1 MNSKLFW
8 MTITTLAATTAILG
22 LTALSAQITR
32 SEPRQNTIFFTAE
45 QNDFYAKEIRPLL
58 AEKCIICHDGGS
70 SSGGGLA
77 LTSRAAILKGGS
89 KGAAVNLTRPTESLL
104 VRAIHYKES
113 LKMPPQGQL
122 AQAQI
127 DLLTR
132 WVEMGMPY
140 PAASGADKTPVKKGP
155 PPVNAETMRFWSFRP
170 VKRPPVPAVR
180 QQAWVR
186 NPIDAFVLAR
196 LEKAGLKPSPPAGRA
211 ALLRRVT
218 YDLIGLPPT
227 PEEIAAF
234 VNDRSPNAYE
244 KVVDRL
250 LASPHYGEKW
260 ARRWLDLVRY
270 AETNSF
276 ERDDPKPFAWRYR
289 DYVIRSLNQD
299 KPYDRFVREQL
310 AGDELDTVTPE
321 TLIATGYYRLGAW
334 DDEPA
339 DPDQAR
345 YDELDDI
352 VATTG
357 QVFLGLT
364 VNCARCHDHKIDPIP
379 QKDYYR
385 LLSFFQGVT
394 RYGEHGRPF
403 AETSL
408 RPIAPPEE
416 IRKHDMVTAE
426 YQRRL
431 DDLNKQ
437 IGSIEKRAQ
446 QDFAPVEKEEF
457 HSEQNQIPLVQK
469 RVPRL
474 ISTEEFDR
482 YREMRTQRKALL
494 AAPPPSLEQA
504 LCVTEYGRTPGK
516 TTVML
521 RGNPHV
527 PGDEVQPAFLSVLAP
542 PKPAIREP
550 LSNPNSSGRRL
561 ALADWIASKDNK
573 LTARVMVNRI
583 WQGHFGRGIVR
594 SPSNFGFLGTPPTHP
609 ELLDW
614 LASEFMRN
622 DWKIKPLHKLILMSN
637 TYRMSSGGNP
647 KALARDPENDL
658 LWRFDMRRLDA
669 EEIRDSILAVNGS
682 LNTQTM
688 YGPDIYPTIPKEVL
702 AGQSR
707 PGYGWET
714 SPPDQQNRRS
724 IYIHIKRSLAVPLL
738 ASFDMADTDFSC
750 PMRFA
755 TTQPTQALGMLNS
768 TFLNEQ
774 AGIFATE
781 LRKQAGPD
789 PKAQVSLGLRRTLQR
804 EPTAPEIARGLKFMT
819 RMQQENGVK
828 APEVLRLYCVILLN
842 LNEFI
847 YLD

>member
-1 MNSKLFW
+1 MQRKLLW
-8 MTITTLAATTAILG
+8 AAGTALAATAAMLG
-22 LTALSAQITR
+22 LTALSAQVTR
-32 SEPRQNTIFFTAE
+32 SQPRQNTTLSTAE
-45 QNDFYAKEIRPLL
+45 QNAFFMKEVRPLL
-58 AEKCIICHDGGS
+58 TDKCIVCHDGGS

-77 LTSRAAILKGGS
+77 LTGRAAILKGGS
-89 KGAAVNLTRPTESLL
+89 KGAAVDLAAPQTSLL
-104 VRAIHYKES
+104 IRVIHYKDP

-122 AQAQI
+122 SQAQI
-127 DLLTR
+127 DILTR
-132 WVEMGMPY
+132 WVGMGLPY
-140 PAASGADKTPVKKGP
+140 PASSGADKLPVKKGP
-155 PPVNAETMRFWSFRP
+155 PQVNAENMRFWSFQP
-170 VKRPPVPAVR
+170 VKRPAVPAVKHR
-180 QQAWVR
+180 EWVR

-196 LEKAGLKPSPPAGRA
+196 LEKAGLQPAPPAGRA

-234 VNDRSPNAYE
+234 VNDTSPNAYE

-289 DYVIRSLNQD
+289 DYVIRALNAD

-310 AGDELDTVTPE
+310 AGDELENPTPE

-394 RYGEHGRPF
+394 RYGERGKPF
-403 AETSL
+403 EETSL
-408 RPIAPPEE
+408 RPIAPAEE
-416 IRKHDMVTAE
+416 VRKHDLLAAA
-426 YQRRL
+426 YQQQL
-431 DDLNKQ
+431 DGLNKQ
-437 IGSIEKRAQ
+437 IEQVEKTAQ

-457 HSEQNQIPLVQK
+457 RSEQNKIPLVQK

-474 ISTEEFDR
+474 ISAEAFAQYVANR
-482 YREMRTQRKALL
+482 KQRKALQD
-494 AAPPPSLEQA
+494 APPHALEQA

-521 RGNPHV
+521 RGNAHV
-527 PGDEVQPAFLSVLAP
+527 PGDEVQPAFLSILAP
-542 PKPAIREP
+542 PQPIIREP
-550 LSNPNSSGRRL
+550 QSNLSSSGRRL
-561 ALADWIASKDNK
+561 ALADWIANKDNK

-614 LASEFMRN
+614 LATEFMRQ

-637 TYRMSSGGNP
+637 AYRMSSQGNP
-647 KALARDPENDL
+647 QALAKDPENDL
-658 LWRFDMRRLDA
+658 MWRFDMRRLDA

-682 LNTQTM
+682 LNTKTL

-714 SPPDQQNRRS
+714 SPPEQQTRRS

-738 ASFDMADTDFSC
+738 ASFDMADTDFTC

-755 TTQPTQALGMLNS
+755 TTQPTQALSMLNS
-768 TFLNEQ
+768 PFLNDQARVFAAALRQQ
-774 AGIFATE
+774 AGAE
-781 LRKQAGPD
+781 PQ
-789 PKAQVSLGLRRTLQR
+789 AQVRLGLRRTLQR
-804 EPTAPEIARGLKFMT
+804 EPTAAEVARGLKFIA
-819 RMQQENGVK
+819 RLQRENS
-828 APEVLRLYCVILLN
+828 ADAAEAMRLYCLILLN

>member
-1 MNSKLFW
+1 MDKKTVW
-8 MTITTLAATTAILG
+8 TAATALTATAAMLG
-22 LTALSAQITR
+22 LTAFSAQVTR
-32 SEPRQNTIFFTAE
+32 SQPRQNATLSVAERNAFFV
-45 QNDFYAKEIRPLL
+45 KEVQPLL
-58 AEKCIICHDGGS
+58 AAKCIVCHDGGA

-77 LTSRAAILKGGS
+77 LTSRAAIVKGGGR
-89 KGAAVNLTRPTESLL
+89 GAAVNITSPQSSLL
-104 VRAIHYKES
+104 VRAIHYKDA

-122 AQAQI
+122 SQAET
-127 DLLTR
+127 DTLTR

-140 PAASGADKTPVKKGP
+140 PAIPGAAKAPVKKGP
-155 PPVNAETMRFWSFRP
+155 PQVNAENMRFWSFQP
-170 VKRPPVPAVR
+170 VKRPPIPAVKHKE
-180 QQAWVR
+180 WVR

-196 LEKAGLKPSPPAGRA
+196 LEKAGLQPAPPAGRV

-227 PEEIAAF
+227 PAEVTAF
-234 VNDRSPNAYE
+234 VNDKSPNAYE

-289 DYVIRSLNQD
+289 DYVIRSLNAD
-299 KPYDRFVREQL
+299 KPYDRFITEQL
-310 AGDELDTVTPE
+310 AGDELDNPTPE

-345 YDELDDI
+345 YDELDDL

-385 LLSFFQGVT
+385 LLAFFQGVT
-394 RYGEHGRPF
+394 RYGERDKPF
-403 AETSL
+403 EANSL

-416 IRKHDMVTAE
+416 VRKHDQQTAE
-426 YQRRL
+426 YKQKL
-431 DDLNKQ
+431 EDLNKQ
-437 IGSIEKRAQ
+437 IDPIEKTAM
-446 QDFAPVEKEEF
+446 QDFSPVEKEEF
-457 HSEQNQIPLVQK
+457 NSEQNKIPLVQK
-469 RVPRL
+469 RVPKL
-474 ISTEEFDR
+474 ISADAFAR
-482 YREMRTQRKALL
+482 YVQQCQQRKALL
-494 AAPPPSLEQA
+494 AAPPPALEQA
-504 LCVTEYGRTPGK
+504 LCVTEYGRAPGK
-516 TTVML
+516 TTVMM

-527 PGDEVQPAFLSVLAP
+527 PGDEVQPAFLSILAP
-542 PKPAIREP
+542 PSPVIQAP
-550 LSNPNSSGRRL
+550 QSNPNSSGRRL
-561 ALADWIASKDNK
+561 ALANWIASKDNK

-614 LASEFMRN
+614 LASEFMRQN
-622 DWKIKPLHKLILMSN
+622 WQLKPLHKLILMSSA
-637 TYRMSSGGNP
+637 YRMSSQGNAQ
-647 KALARDPENDL
+647 ALAKDPENDL
-658 LWRFDMRRLDA
+658 FWRFDMRRLDA

-682 LNTQTM
+682 LNAQTL

-714 SPPDQQNRRS
+714 SPPEQQTRRS

-768 TFLNEQ
+768 AFLNDQ
-774 AGIFATE
+774 ARVFAAD
-781 LRKQAGPD
+781 LVKQAGPD
-789 PKAQVSLGLRRTLQR
+789 PQAQVRLGLLRTLQR
-804 EPTAPEIARGLKFMT
+804 EPTPKEIDRGLKFMA
-819 RMQQENGVK
+819 RVRQENGVN
-828 APEVLRLYCVILLN
+828 AAESLRLYCLILLN